1 MYNISIANNI
11 ITHWKGKGEQNL
23 KEIVVNKNDAKQRID
38 RFLKKYLQNA
48 SSGTIYKLLRKKRIK
63 LNGKKAKPEDT
74 IVEGDSI
81 QFYLSQDTL
90 DSFIPEVDI
99 VNSSINID
107 IIYEDEN
114 ILLINKPK
122 GILSHSANSKYED
135 NVVDSM
141 ISYLIKNGDYIPRI
155 EKSFAPSI
163 CNRLDRNTSGI
174 IVGAKNATSLKDI
187 NRAIKNR
194 DIKKFYKCMVLGKVD
209 EELLLEGYLL
219 KDEITNKVQVY
230 KNEVE
235 GSKEIKTYM
244 KPIAK
249 DNKYTL
255 LEIDL
260 ITGRTHQIRA
270 HLSKIGHP
278 IVGDVKYGDIRINKY
293 FKEKYKLE
301 NQFLHAYKIYFDGL
315 IDLSYLN
322 GKEFVAN
329 SPSVLQ
335 KIELEFFNIA

>member
-1 MYNISIANNI
+1 MYNISIASNI
-11 ITHWKGKGEQNL
+11 ITHRKGKGEQNL
-23 KEIVVNKNDAKQRID
+23 KEIIVNNNDANQRID

-48 SSGTIYKLLRKKRIK
+48 SIGTIYKLLRKKRIK
-63 LNGKKAKPEDT
+63 VNGKKANPEDM
-74 IVEGDSI
+74 IIEGDSI
-81 QFYLSQDTL
+81 QFYLSLDTL
-90 DSFIPEVDI
+90 DSFIPKVDI
-99 VNSSINID
+99 VNAKMNID

-114 ILLINKPK
+114 IILINKPK
-122 GILSHSANSKYED
+122 GILSHSANSEYEN

-141 ISYLIKNGDYIPRI
+141 ISYLIKSGDYVPRL
-155 EKSFAPSI
+155 EKSFTPPI

-174 IVGAKNATSLKDI
+174 IIGAKNATSTKDI

-194 DIKKFYKCMVLGKVD
+194 DVKKFYKCMVAGKVE

-235 GSKEIKTYM
+235 NSKEIQTLM

-249 DNKYTL
+249 ANNYTL

-270 HLSKIGHP
+270 HLAKIGHP
-278 IVGDVKYGDIRINKY
+278 IVGDMKYGDKKVNKY
-293 FKEKYKLE
+293 FEEKYKLK

-315 IDLSYLN
+315 NDLSYLN
-322 GKEFVAN
+322 GKEFEAEG
-329 SPSVLQ
+329 PSVLQ
-335 KIELEFFNIA
+335 KIELEFF